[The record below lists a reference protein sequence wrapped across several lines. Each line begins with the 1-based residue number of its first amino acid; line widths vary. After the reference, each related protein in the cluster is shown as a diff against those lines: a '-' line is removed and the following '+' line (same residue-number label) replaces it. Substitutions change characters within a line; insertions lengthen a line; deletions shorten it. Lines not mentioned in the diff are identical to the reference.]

1 MSPSRKYLSQNHINE
16 DLCLRITGF
25 LEDAYNLRQ
34 ALETLN
40 PRPLALSP
48 EQGSLGFRIQDGGFL
63 PAN

>member
-1 MSPSRKYLSQNHINE
+1 MIGKSPSRKYLSQNHINE

-48 EQGSLGFRIQDGGFL
+48 
-63 PAN
+63 